1 MDEYSIE
8 TRSNN
13 IFNSKT
19 GEYFEE
25 VTSSYRA
32 GNYRSSVVM
41 LWSVAVCDLLF
52 KLQYLVDMYGDTI
65 AKTILKELATIQEN
79 NQKSSEW
86 ELKLIDLVHQ
96 RTDFLEAF
104 EYENLIHLQKQR
116 HLSAHP
122 IINGNKEL
130 HRPNKDTVRALIRNT
145 LDGVLVKPPIYTKKI
160 FDEFITAL
168 SESEPLL
175 IDEQK
180 LKNYLESKYFSKL
193 STEVERSLFRS
204 LWKLV
209 FKIRDEQCDKN
220 RKINCRALRIIC
232 TRNTR
237 DVLVW
242 VEAEKDYY
250 SNIATDGEPV
260 IFLVHF
266 LAKWSEL
273 YEPLTEDA
281 KIKIGYCIN
290 KETIGRCFGWFIKPN
305 LDTHYTDLLEW
316 IQSADKPSFSER
328 IFEELLLISDTPEWE
343 SSVINLA
350 SAYYC
355 ASRSFHSADIRYEA
369 IKPLIGKYNRDNLIF
384 LLERIEINNQV
395 YARKAAKIEHRL
407 IKERCDKVLG
417 QNYDYQEFPN
427 FINSVQ

>member
-65 AKTILKELATIQEN
+65 AKTILKELSTIQEN

-145 LDGVLVKPPIYTKKI
+145 LDGVLVKPPIYTKK
-160 FDEFITAL
+160 
-168 SESEPLL
+168 
-175 IDEQK
+175 
-180 LKNYLESKYFSKL
+180 YLMS
-193 STEVERSLFRS
+193 SLPIY
-204 LWKLV
+204 LNL
-209 FKIRDEQCDKN
+209 N
-220 RKINCRALRIIC
+220 
-232 TRNTR
+232 
-237 DVLVW
+237 
-242 VEAEKDYY
+242 
-250 SNIATDGEPV
+250 
-260 IFLVHF
+260 
-266 LAKWSEL
+266 L
-273 YEPLTEDA
+273 Y
-281 KIKIGYCIN
+281 
-290 KETIGRCFGWFIKPN
+290 
-305 LDTHYTDLLEW
+305 
-316 IQSADKPSFSER
+316 
-328 IFEELLLISDTPEWE
+328 
-343 SSVINLA
+343 
-350 SAYYC
+350 
-355 ASRSFHSADIRYEA
+355 
-369 IKPLIGKYNRDNLIF
+369 
-384 LLERIEINNQV
+384 
-395 YARKAAKIEHRL
+395 
-407 IKERCDKVLG
+407 
-417 QNYDYQEFPN
+417 
-427 FINSVQ
+427 